1 MESPT
6 TAVTCVVPKII
17 FIIPYRDRENQ
28 KNLFL
33 RQMSYVLED
42 LPPTD
47 YKIYFAEQGDKR
59 DFNRGAMKNIG
70 FLAMKEMYPDDYKN
84 ITFVFNDVDTMPY
97 EKNRLNYVT
106 YENNIKH
113 FFGYSYTLGGI
124 VSITGADFEKIGGY
138 PNFWCWGYE
147 DNMLQKRALAAKI
160 RIDRDQFYKVGCNE
174 IIQFADEVYKSVNRN
189 EFNRYAENRMDGLND
204 ISSIQYTVE
213 ENRQR
218 ILISHFTTPYANT
231 PENNTIYDIRT
242 PSRQPFTAMEQ
253 GNLRQNNAE
262 RFLTPMHPIPLL
274 KRMKF

>member
-1 MESPT
+1 MSNG
-6 TAVTCVVPKII
+6 VVPKII

-33 RQMSYVLED
+33 RQMAYVLED

-47 YKIYFAEQGDKR
+47 YKIYFAEQDDQR

-70 FLAMKEMYPDDYKN
+70 FLAMKEMYSDDYKN

-97 EKNRLNYVT
+97 EKNLLNYVT

-160 RIDRDQFYKVGCNE
+160 RIDRDQFYKVGCKE
-174 IIQFADEVYKSVNRN
+174 IIQFADEMYKSVNRN
-189 EFNRYAENRMDGLND
+189 EFDRYVGNRMDGVGD
-204 ISSIQYTVE
+204 ISSLQYTIDE
-213 ENRQR
+213 DQRR
-218 ILISHFTTPYANT
+218 ILITRFETPYKNT
-231 PENNTIYDIRT
+231 PENNTMYDIRT
-242 PSRQPFTAMEQ
+242 PSRQPFAAGKPNVAESLTEQ
-253 GNLRQNNAE
+253 GNLR
-262 RFLTPMHPIPLL
+262 FPLRPL
-274 KRMKF
+274 PLSKMMSY